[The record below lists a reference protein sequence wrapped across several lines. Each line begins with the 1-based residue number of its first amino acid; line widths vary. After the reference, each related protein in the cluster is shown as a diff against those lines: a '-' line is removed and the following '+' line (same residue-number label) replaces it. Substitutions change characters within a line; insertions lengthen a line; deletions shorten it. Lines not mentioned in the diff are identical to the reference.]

1 MMAWVLEIITKVWPS
16 VGDLMAARMPSAPP
30 APGMFSST
38 TCWPRASPSFCAM
51 GRITVSPPPP
61 AARSVPTKVVL
72 PPDTTLRLLPA
83 WKEPVT
89 ASDDLEF
96 STVTLT
102 PALKLLVLDWVPLV
116 FLSSLTP

>member
-1 MMAWVLEIITKVWPS
+1 MPTETPTLLDELVLS
-16 VGDLMAARMPSAPP
+16 AALKFTS
-30 APGMFSST
+30 
-38 TCWPRASPSFCAM
+38 
-51 GRITVSPPPP
+51 PP
-61 AARSVPTKVVL
+61 AATDTPSPAAKSVPTKVVL
-72 PPDTTLRLLPA
+72 PPETTLKLLPA

-89 ASDDLEF
+89 ASDDLAF